1 MRKLMS
7 TALAAAML
15 LLLSACA
22 AGKTAQPAGDYPAA
36 IMVDG
41 AVYQMAYQ
49 TVENV
54 DDAAVLGHTTSYT
67 DAWPEKDGETNFS
80 RALDLPYARCEEGI
94 AAVSY
99 THLTLPTIL
108 LV

>member
-7 TALAAAML
+7 TDLAAAML

-94 AAVSY
+94 AVY
-99 THLTLPTIL
+99 CDGVWQLFTRKG
-108 LV
+108 

>member
-1 MRKLMS
+1 MNRFPSKSFTVCQLGH
-7 TALAAAML
+7 ARAVGICL
-15 LLLSACA
+15 LRS
-22 AGKTAQPAGDYPAA
+22 
-36 IMVDG
+36 
-41 AVYQMAYQ
+41 YQ

-94 AAVSY
+94 AVY
-99 THLTLPTIL
+99 CDGVWQLFTRKG
-108 LV
+108 